1 MSLSRILEPEILAL
15 LIPIVAII
23 MGVAFAITKAVL
35 RHRERLAMIQKGINP
50 DSLNRQDS
58 VDFRKTLG

>member
-1 MSLSRILEPEILAL
+1 MHWFRDLDPATLSL

-23 MGVAFAITKAVL
+23 MGGAFAITKAVL

-50 DSLNRQDS
+50 DAYKQ
-58 VDFRKTLG
+58 

>member
-1 MSLSRILEPEILAL
+1 MNLSRIMEPEVLAL

-23 MGVAFAITKAVL
+23 MGVGFAITKAVL

-50 DSLNRQDS
+50 DSLNQ
-58 VDFRKTLG
+58 

>member
-1 MSLSRILEPEILAL
+1 MNLSRILEPEILAL

-50 DSLNRQDS
+50 DSLNR
-58 VDFRKTLG
+58 